1 MLISICPHNLE
12 IDEGEAYVETRM
24 REIGI
29 MIDVITSDFVQHV
42 DEEVQ
47 HIYEED
53 TEPSHFTHRVIVANI
68 PTLEKFFEAV
78 ATFERDGYVDIES
91 YGNDYEKWE
100 YQGVELVDKSH
111 EKYYRLPCLNVE
123 VRGSVY
129 Y

>member
-1 MLISICPHNLE
+1 MLISICPYNLE
-12 IDEGEAYVETRM
+12 VDEGEAYVEIRM

-29 MIDVITSDFVQHV
+29 MVSAITSNFIQHT
-42 DEEVQ
+42 DED
-47 HIYEED
+47 D

-78 ATFERDGYVDIES
+78 ATFEHDGYVDIES
-91 YGNDYEKWE
+91 YDTNYEKWE
-100 YQGVELVDKSH
+100 YQGIELVDKSH

-123 VRGSVY
+123 VRGGVY

>member
-1 MLISICPHNLE
+1 MLISICPYNLE
-12 IDEGEAYVETRM
+12 VDEGEAYVETRM

-29 MIDVITSDFVQHV
+29 MVNVITSDFI
-42 DEEVQ
+42 Q
-47 HIYEED
+47 HIDKED
-53 TEPSHFTHRVIVANI
+53 TEPSHFTHQVIVANI

-78 ATFERDGYVDIES
+78 ATFEHDGYVDIES

-100 YQGVELVDKSH
+100 YQGIELVDKSH

-123 VRGSVY
+123 VRGGVY

>member
-1 MLISICPHNLE
+1 MLISICPYNLE

-24 REIGI
+24 RKIGI
-29 MIDVITSDFVQHV
+29 MVSVITSDFI
-42 DEEVQ
+42 Q
-47 HIYEED
+47 HIDEDD

-91 YGNDYEKWE
+91 YGTDYEKWE
-100 YQGVELVDKSH
+100 YQGIELVDKSH

-123 VRGSVY
+123 VKGGVY

>member
-1 MLISICPHNLE
+1 MLISICPYNLE
-12 IDEGEAYVETRM
+12 ADEGEAYVETRM

-29 MIDVITSDFVQHV
+29 MVSVIISDFI
-42 DEEVQ
+42 Q
-47 HIYEED
+47 HIDEDD
-53 TEPSHFTHRVIVANI
+53 TELSHFTHRVIVANI

-91 YGNDYEKWE
+91 YGTDYEKWE

-123 VRGSVY
+123 VRGGVY

>member
-1 MLISICPHNLE
+1 MLISICPYNLE
-12 IDEGEAYVETRM
+12 VDEGEAYVETRM

-29 MIDVITSDFVQHV
+29 MVNVITSDFI
-42 DEEVQ
+42 Q
-47 HIYEED
+47 HIDEGD

-78 ATFERDGYVDIES
+78 ATFERGGYVDIES
-91 YGNDYEKWE
+91 YGTDYEKWE
-100 YQGVELVDKSH
+100 YQGIELVDKSH

-123 VRGSVY
+123 VRGGVY

>member
-1 MLISICPHNLE
+1 MLISICPYNLE
-12 IDEGEAYVETRM
+12 VDEGEAYVETRM

-29 MIDVITSDFVQHV
+29 MINVITSDFI
-42 DEEVQ
+42 Q
-47 HIYEED
+47 HIDEDD
-53 TEPSHFTHRVIVANI
+53 TEPSHFTHRAIVANI

-91 YGNDYEKWE
+91 CGTDYEKCE
-100 YQGVELVDKSH
+100 YQGIELVDKSH

-123 VRGSVY
+123 VRGGVY

>member
-1 MLISICPHNLE
+1 MLISICPYNLE
-12 IDEGEAYVETRM
+12 VDEGEAYVETRM

-29 MIDVITSDFVQHV
+29 MVSAITSNFIQHT
-42 DEEVQ
+42 DED
-47 HIYEED
+47 D

-78 ATFERDGYVDIES
+78 ATFEHDGYVDIES
-91 YGNDYEKWE
+91 YDTNYEKWE
-100 YQGVELVDKSH
+100 YQGIELVDKSH

-123 VRGSVY
+123 VRGGVY

>member
-1 MLISICPHNLE
+1 MLISICPYNLE
-12 IDEGEAYVETRM
+12 VDEGEAYVETRM

-29 MIDVITSDFVQHV
+29 MVDVITSDFIQYI
-42 DEEVQ
+42 DED
-47 HIYEED
+47 D

-78 ATFERDGYVDIES
+78 ATFEHDGYVDIES
-91 YGNDYEKWE
+91 YGTDYEKWE

-123 VRGSVY
+123 VRGGVY

>member
-1 MLISICPHNLE
+1 MLISICPYNLE
-12 IDEGEAYVETRM
+12 VDESAAYVETRM

-29 MIDVITSDFVQHV
+29 MVSVITSNFI
-42 DEEVQ
+42 Q
-47 HIYEED
+47 HIDEDD
-53 TEPSHFTHRVIVANI
+53 TEPFHFTHQVIVANI

-78 ATFERDGYVDIES
+78 ATFEHDGYVDIES

-100 YQGVELVDKSH
+100 YQGIELIDKSH

-123 VRGSVY
+123 VRGGVY

>member
-1 MLISICPHNLE
+1 MLISICPYNLE
-12 IDEGEAYVETRM
+12 VDEGEAYVETRM

-29 MIDVITSDFVQHV
+29 MVNVITSDFI
-42 DEEVQ
+42 Q
-47 HIYEED
+47 HIDEED

-78 ATFERDGYVDIES
+78 ATFEHDGYIDIES

-100 YQGVELVDKSH
+100 YQGIELVDKSH

-123 VRGSVY
+123 VRGGVY

>member
-1 MLISICPHNLE
+1 MLISICPYNLE
-12 IDEGEAYVETRM
+12 ADEGEAYVETRM

-29 MIDVITSDFVQHV
+29 MVNVITSDFI
-42 DEEVQ
+42 Q
-47 HIYEED
+47 HIDEED

-78 ATFERDGYVDIES
+78 ATFEHDGYVDIES
-91 YGNDYEKWE
+91 CGTDYEKWE
-100 YQGVELVDKSH
+100 YQGIELVDKSH

-123 VRGSVY
+123 VRGGVY

>member
-1 MLISICPHNLE
+1 MLISICPYNLE
-12 IDEGEAYVETRM
+12 VDEGETYVETRM

-29 MIDVITSDFVQHV
+29 MVSVITSDFI
-42 DEEVQ
+42 Q
-47 HIYEED
+47 HIDEDD

-91 YGNDYEKWE
+91 YGTDYEKWE
-100 YQGVELVDKSH
+100 YQGIELVDKTH

-123 VRGSVY
+123 VRGGVY

>member
-1 MLISICPHNLE
+1 MLISICPYNLE
-12 IDEGEAYVETRM
+12 VDEGEAYVETRM

-29 MIDVITSDFVQHV
+29 MVSVITSDFI
-42 DEEVQ
+42 Q
-47 HIYEED
+47 HIDEED
-53 TEPSHFTHRVIVANI
+53 TEPSHFTHRAIVANI

-78 ATFERDGYVDIES
+78 ATFEHDGYIDIES

-100 YQGVELVDKSH
+100 YQGIELVDKSH

-123 VRGSVY
+123 VRGGVY

>member
-1 MLISICPHNLE
+1 MLISICPYNLE

-29 MIDVITSDFVQHV
+29 MVSVITSDFI
-42 DEEVQ
+42 Q
-47 HIYEED
+47 HIDEED

-91 YGNDYEKWE
+91 YGTDYEKWE
-100 YQGVELVDKSH
+100 YQGIELVDKSH

-123 VRGSVY
+123 VRGGVY

>member
-1 MLISICPHNLE
+1 MLISICPYNLE
-12 IDEGEAYVETRM
+12 VDEGEAYVETRM
-24 REIGI
+24 RKIGI
-29 MIDVITSDFVQHV
+29 MVDVITSDFI
-42 DEEVQ
+42 Q
-47 HIYEED
+47 HIDEDD

-78 ATFERDGYVDIES
+78 ATFEHDGYVDIES

-100 YQGVELVDKSH
+100 YQGIELVDKTH

-123 VRGSVY
+123 VRGGVY

>member
-1 MLISICPHNLE
+1 MLISICPYNLE
-12 IDEGEAYVETRM
+12 ADEGEAYVETRM

-29 MIDVITSDFVQHV
+29 MVSVITSDFI
-42 DEEVQ
+42 Q
-47 HIYEED
+47 HIDEDD

-91 YGNDYEKWE
+91 CGIDYEKWE
-100 YQGVELVDKSH
+100 YQDIELVDKSH

-123 VRGSVY
+123 VKGGVY

>member
-12 IDEGEAYVETRM
+12 VDEGAAYVETRM

-29 MIDVITSDFVQHV
+29 MIDVITSDFIQHV
-42 DEEVQ
+42 D
-47 HIYEED
+47 EED
-53 TEPSHFTHRVIVANI
+53 TEPSHFTHQVIVANI

-91 YGNDYEKWE
+91 YGTDYEKWG
-100 YQGVELVDKSH
+100 YQGIELVDKSH
-111 EKYYRLPCLNVE
+111 EKYYHCPRLNVE
-123 VRGSVY
+123 VRGGVY

>member
-1 MLISICPHNLE
+1 MLISICPYNLE
-12 IDEGEAYVETRM
+12 ADEGEAYVETRM

-29 MIDVITSDFVQHV
+29 MVSVITSDFI
-42 DEEVQ
+42 Q
-47 HIYEED
+47 HIDEDD

-91 YGNDYEKWE
+91 YDTDYEKWE
-100 YQGVELVDKSH
+100 YQGIELVDKSH
-111 EKYYRLPCLNVE
+111 EKYYHLPCLNVE
-123 VRGSVY
+123 VRGGVY

>member
-1 MLISICPHNLE
+1 MLISICPYNLE
-12 IDEGEAYVETRM
+12 ADEGEAYVETRM

-29 MIDVITSDFVQHV
+29 MVSVITSNFIQHS
-42 DEEVQ
+42 DED
-47 HIYEED
+47 D

-78 ATFERDGYVDIES
+78 ATFEHDGYVDIES
-91 YGNDYEKWE
+91 YDTDYEKWE

-123 VRGSVY
+123 VRGGVY

>member
-1 MLISICPHNLE
+1 MLISICPYNLE
-12 IDEGEAYVETRM
+12 VDEGEAYVETRM

-29 MIDVITSDFVQHV
+29 MVNVITSDFI
-42 DEEVQ
+42 Q
-47 HIYEED
+47 HIDEDD
-53 TEPSHFTHRVIVANI
+53 TEPSHFAHRVIVANI

-78 ATFERDGYVDIES
+78 ATFEHDGYVDIES

-100 YQGVELVDKSH
+100 YQGIELVDKTH

-123 VRGSVY
+123 VRGGVY

>member
-1 MLISICPHNLE
+1 MLISICPYNLE
-12 IDEGEAYVETRM
+12 VDEGKAYVETRM

-29 MIDVITSDFVQHV
+29 MVSVITSDFI
-42 DEEVQ
+42 Q
-47 HIYEED
+47 HIDEDD

-78 ATFERDGYVDIES
+78 ATFEHDGYVDIES
-91 YGNDYEKWE
+91 YDTNYEKWE
-100 YQGVELVDKSH
+100 YQGIELVDKSH

-123 VRGSVY
+123 VRGGVY